1 VVSPQKNKVL
11 VIDDSRVIRNMVK
24 DMLPPANFDVLEAP
38 DGQKGLD
45 MIKEHQPWM
54 ILLDFVL
61 PKMSG
66 FEVYENLQ
74 NSRDLAGIPL
84 VIMSGNK
91 KEVTDKISEPLE
103 QHHLAFIAKPFDQ
116 KQLVGAIK
124 SALEL
129 SKKKVQVLDTKSA
142 SVAVGEG
149 AMVSANELDPALFAR
164 ISALE
169 EKITLLEED
178 NKRLKILEHQ
188 VVTQHKQIQ
197 QLVAY
202 VKQKMG

>member
-1 VVSPQKNKVL
+1 

-38 DGQKGLD
+38 DGQKGMD

-54 ILLDFVL
+54 ILLDFIL

-84 VIMSGNK
+84 VIMSGSK

-103 QHHLAFIAKPFDQ
+103 GHHLAFIAKPFDQ

-129 SKKKVQVLDTKSA
+129 SKKKTQILDTRSA
-142 SVAVGEG
+142 SVPVGDNI
-149 AMVSANELDPALFAR
+149 MVTANDLDPALFAR
-164 ISALE
+164 LSVLE
-169 EKITLLEED
+169 EKVTLLEED

>member
-38 DGQKGLD
+38 DGQKGME
-45 MIKEHQPWM
+45 MIKDHRPWM
-54 ILLDFVL
+54 ILLDFIL

-74 NSRDLAGIPL
+74 TSRDLAGIPL
-84 VIMSGNK
+84 VIMSGRK
-91 KEVTDKISEPLE
+91 QEVTDKISEPLE
-103 QHHLAFIAKPFDQ
+103 EHHLAFIAKPFDQ

-124 SALEL
+124 IALEL
-129 SKKKVQVLDTKSA
+129 SKKKVQVLDSKASSA
-142 SVAVGEG
+142 VAGDNITI
-149 AMVSANELDPALFAR
+149 AANDLDPALFAR
-164 ISALE
+164 LSALE
-169 EKITLLEED
+169 EKVTLLEEE